1 MNNFKFSD
9 DLKEAIQ
16 YGLCIFCILG
26 AMVMSFIAM
35 YLVPQGI
42 IDSSIL
48 WLIAQVLVF
57 CGALIGINSSHNV
70 QMKKINGK
78 ISSIESK
85 NTVVGNEGDK

>member
-57 CGALIGINSSHNV
+57 CGALIGINSTHNV

-78 ISSIESK
+78 VAEIESK